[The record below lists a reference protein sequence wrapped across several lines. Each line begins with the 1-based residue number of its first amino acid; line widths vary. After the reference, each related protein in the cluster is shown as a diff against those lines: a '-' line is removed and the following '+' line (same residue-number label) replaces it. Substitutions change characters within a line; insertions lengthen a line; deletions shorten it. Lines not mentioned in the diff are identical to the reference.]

1 MSVLLTGEP
10 SDVFVLLTINGT
22 SESGKG
28 IAITQ
33 VPGQGTQIRQIQHG
47 LISIVQETDMNF

>member
-1 MSVLLTGEP
+1 MSVPLTGEP
-10 SDVFVLLTINGT
+10 SDVFVLLTINGA

-33 VPGQGTQIRQIQHG
+33 VLGQGTQIRQIQHG
-47 LISIVQETDMNF
+47 LISIVKETDTNF